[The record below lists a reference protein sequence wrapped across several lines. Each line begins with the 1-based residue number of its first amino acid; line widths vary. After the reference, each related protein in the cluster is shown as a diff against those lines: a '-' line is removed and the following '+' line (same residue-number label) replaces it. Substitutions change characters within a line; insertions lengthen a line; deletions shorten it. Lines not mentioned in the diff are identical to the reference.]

1 MAARM
6 TRTWLPEADSRP
18 DGYGRHRPVFRWYRE
33 ANWKFVPGK
42 ETYPSAK
49 AAREAAQDYLAAAMN
64 AGRPEAENVC
74 TGLETRLAGNV
85 LAWCQQKSE
94 SAEAERIKV
103 FGSDGP
109 STVMSNGRE
118 VKIER
123 RRRKVL

>member
-1 MAARM
+1 M
-6 TRTWLPEADSRP
+6 TRTWLPEAHSMP

-33 ANWKFVPGK
+33 ARWKFVPGK

-64 AGRPEAENVC
+64 AGRTETENAPTGPETA
-74 TGLETRLAGNV
+74 LAGKV
-85 LAWCQQKSE
+85 LAWRQERQE
-94 SAEAERIKV
+94 SAGAERIKV

-118 VKIER
+118 VPIVR
-123 RRRKVL
+123 RRRRG